1 LKRLEEILSKRAVA
15 TTSETTELPEAEEPS
30 PSDDCAVCKGAGFVR
45 RAREIDDP
53 KFGRAEPC
61 ECVMQEDEDVRRDRL
76 QRLSNLGAL
85 KRFTFESLDRLGVG
99 GSDDNFAK
107 AYDAVLAFSAEP
119 EEWLVLSGASGTG
132 KTHLAAAIA
141 NERIRRGEPV
151 YFQTVSDLLDSL
163 RASYQPDE
171 EGLGF
176 EQLFEQVRTYPLL
189 ILDDVDAVAPTDW
202 AREKLLQIMNAR
214 FTASLPTV
222 FTTATPVSQLE
233 PRLATRLSD
242 PALVTAYTLGAESR
256 NAPYEQVGGMTLE
269 RLEEMQFHNFD
280 LSPRSLE
287 AEELE
292 SLDAAFRAANAFAAE
307 PAGWLVLQGD
317 NGCGKTHL
325 AAAVANKALSQG
337 RAVVFAVVADLL
349 DHLRSAYAPNNDTGY
364 DEVFDSVREAELLVM
379 DDLGSQQSSP
389 WAQEKLFQ
397 LVNYRALSKL
407 PTVVTTDLSDGGL
420 RERHP
425 RIFARIAD
433 PATGNRVRILAPHY
447 RLQDPSRRRRGR

>member
-1 LKRLEEILSKRAVA
+1 MRE
-15 TTSETTELPEAEEPS
+15 
-30 PSDDCAVCKGAGFVR
+30 DD
-45 RAREIDDP
+45 
-53 KFGRAEPC
+53 
-61 ECVMQEDEDVRRDRL
+61 DVRQERL

-85 KRFTFESLDRLGVG
+85 KRFTFEAMNRLGPSG
-99 GSDDNFAK
+99 TADTFAK
-107 AYDAVLAFSAEP
+107 AFDAALAFSAEP
-119 EEWLVLSGASGTG
+119 KDWLVFGGASGTG

-151 YFQTVSDLLDSL
+151 YFQTVSDLLDKL
-163 RASYQPDE
+163 RASYSPDE
-171 EGLGF
+171 DGLGF
-176 EQLFEQVRTYPLL
+176 EQMLEQVRSCPLL
-189 ILDDVDAVAPTDW
+189 ILDDVDAAAPTDW

-214 FTASLPTV
+214 FNASLPTV

-233 PRLATRLSD
+233 PRLATRLGD
-242 PALVTAYTLGAESR
+242 AALVSAFTLGEISR
-256 NAPYEQVGGMTLE
+256 TASYDQIGGMTRE

-280 LSPRSLE
+280 LGQRNLE
-287 AEELE
+287 QEELE
-292 SLDAAFRAANAFAAE
+292 SLEAAFSAANAFAAE
-307 PAGWLVLQGD
+307 PDGWLVLQGG

-325 AAAVANKALSQG
+325 AASVANKVLGQG
-337 RAVVFAVVADLL
+337 RGVMFVVVADLL
-349 DHLRSAYAPNNDTGY
+349 DHLRSAYAPTNDTVY

-397 LVNYRALSKL
+397 LVNYRTLSKL

-433 PATGNRVRILAPHY
+433 PAAGMRVRIIAPHY
-447 RLQDPSRRRRGR
+447 RLQDPSRRGRGR